1 MNLKFDRHDLYTH
14 KYSEKSF
21 QVVMSKLE
29 LSFSGYVCAPYL
41 HNHDSVELKDAW
53 TKSNNIERMYFVT
66 GTFSSESKPYFSDST
81 NHYILAKFKDSEQI
95 SKDIT
100 VHNQEKTSFI
110 FNIKDDLFQREVQG
124 DTNFVSVYYLE
135 YGDDGDD
142 LQDIANLLLKRDKI
156 EAAGLGNMNT
166 FCLNPSKFTFPYSE
180 NIVVIEVA
188 SEKSHQS
195 VKKYC
200 DQTRRDITRKGMTM
214 TNLMSLSILEKLK

>member
-1 MNLKFDRHDLYTH
+1 MLL
-14 KYSEKSF
+14 SE
-21 QVVMSKLE
+21 LA
-29 LSFSGYVCAPYL
+29 LSYSGYVCAPYL
-41 HNHDSVELKDAW
+41 HNSESLKLKESL
-53 TKSNNIERMYFVT
+53 TNSKNIEQLFFVT

-95 SKDIT
+95 SKDLVT
-100 VHNQEKTSFI
+100 YNQDKTTFV
-110 FNIKDDLFQREVQG
+110 FNIKDDLFLREVKG
-124 DTNFVSVYYLE
+124 DTDFVSIYYLE

-142 LQDIANLLLKRDKI
+142 LQEIANLLLKRDKI
-156 EAAGLGNMNT
+156 EKAGFGNMNT

-200 DQTRRDITRKGMTM
+200 DQTRRDVNRKGLTM
-214 TNLMSLSILEKLK
+214 TNLMSLSILDILK

>member
-1 MNLKFDRHDLYTH
+1 
-14 KYSEKSF
+14 
-21 QVVMSKLE
+21 MSKLQ
-29 LSFSGYVCAPYL
+29 LSYSGYVLAPYL
-41 HNHDSVELKDAW
+41 HNHDSVDLKDKW
-53 TKSNNIERMYFVT
+53 TKSKNIEKMYFVT

-95 SKDIT
+95 SKDL
-100 VHNQEKTSFI
+100 VVNNQEKTSFV
-110 FNIKDDLFQREVQG
+110 FNIKDDLFQREVRG

-142 LQDIANLLLKRDKI
+142 LQEIANLLLKRDKI
-156 EAAGLGNMNT
+156 EIAGLGNMNT
-166 FCLNPSKFTFPYSE
+166 FCLNTSKFTFPYSE

-200 DQTRRDITRKGMTM
+200 DQTRREINRKGMTM
-214 TNLMSLSILEKLK
+214 TNLISLSILDKLK

>member
-1 MNLKFDRHDLYTH
+1 
-14 KYSEKSF
+14 
-21 QVVMSKLE
+21 MSKLQ
-29 LSFSGYVCAPYL
+29 LSYSGYVLAPYL
-41 HNHDSVELKDAW
+41 HNHDSVELKDRW
-53 TKSNNIERMYFVT
+53 TESKNIEKMYFVT

-95 SKDIT
+95 SKDL
-100 VHNQEKTSFI
+100 VVNNQEKTSFI
-110 FNIKDDLFQREVQG
+110 FNIKDGLFQREVRG

-142 LQDIANLLLKRDKI
+142 LQEIANLLLKRDKI
-156 EAAGLGNMNT
+156 EIAGLGNMNT
-166 FCLNPSKFTFPYSE
+166 FCLNTSKFTFPYSE

-200 DQTRRDITRKGMTM
+200 DQTRRDINRKGMTM
-214 TNLMSLSILEKLK
+214 TNLISLSILDKLK

>member
-1 MNLKFDRHDLYTH
+1 M
-14 KYSEKSF
+14 SE
-21 QVVMSKLE
+21 LE
-29 LSFSGYVCAPYL
+29 LSCSGYVCAPYL
-41 HNHDSVELKDAW
+41 HNHDSVELKDTW
-53 TKSNNIERMYFVT
+53 MKSKNIEAIYFVT

-95 SKDIT
+95 SKNLTDY
-100 VHNQEKTSFI
+100 NQEKTSFV
-110 FNIKDDLFQREVQG
+110 FNIKDDLFQREVKG
-124 DTNFVSVYYLE
+124 NTNFVSVYYLE

-142 LQDIANLLLKRDKI
+142 LQEIANLLLKRDKI
-156 EAAGLGNMNT
+156 EIAGLGNMNT
-166 FCLNPSKFTFPYSE
+166 FCLNTSKFTFPYSE

-200 DQTRRDITRKGMTM
+200 DQTRRDINRKGMTM

>member
-1 MNLKFDRHDLYTH
+1 
-14 KYSEKSF
+14 
-21 QVVMSKLE
+21 MSKLE
-29 LSFSGYVCAPYL
+29 LSYSGYICAPYL
-41 HNHDSVELKDAW
+41 HNHDSIELKEIWA
-53 TKSNNIERMYFVT
+53 KSKNIEKMYFVT

-95 SKDIT
+95 SKDLT
-100 VHNQEKTSFI
+100 DHNQEKTSFV
-110 FNIKDDLFQREVQG
+110 FNIKDDLFQREVKG

-142 LQDIANLLLKRDKI
+142 LQEIANLLLKRDKI
-156 EAAGLGNMNT
+156 EIAGLGNMNT
-166 FCLNPSKFTFPYSE
+166 FCLNASKFTFPYSE

-200 DQTRRDITRKGMTM
+200 DQTRRDINRKGMTM